1 MSNGGDKSHH
11 EEKKPERKEPQAVA
25 GKASG
30 QVKRPTS
37 GK

>member
-1 MSNGGDKSHH
+1 MSNGGNKPH
-11 EEKKPERKEPQAVA
+11 EEKKPERKEPQTVA

-30 QVKRPTS
+30 QEKRPTS